1 MIFNIPLE
9 KFRTLM
15 PLEAGI
21 IYYLE
26 KEDSIELYL
35 PQNHI
40 ILKAIYIKQGTE
52 QDLIWRDDNLK
63 KAMRIISIDKGDVSF
78 KIIQE

>member
-9 KFRTLM
+9 TFRTIM
-15 PLEAGI
+15 PLEQGI

-26 KEDSIELYL
+26 KEERIELYL
-35 PQNHI
+35 PQGNI

-63 KAMRIISIDKGDVSF
+63 KAMRVISIEKGDVTF
-78 KIIQE
+78 KITKE

>member
-9 KFRTLM
+9 TFRTLM
-15 PLEAGI
+15 PLEQGL

-26 KEDSIELYL
+26 KEESIELYL
-35 PQNHI
+35 PQREV
-40 ILKAIYIKQGTE
+40 ILKAIYLKQGTE

-63 KAMRIISIDKGDVSF
+63 KAMRLISVDKGDVTF
-78 KIIQE
+78 KISKE